1 MFLALHSE
9 ARKTMIPRQFLHT
22 DPAGVSY
29 LFGCGNDALRIEDEA
44 AFIRFMLA
52 EIPPARR
59 EAAAL
64 WTANFPLVV
73 A

>member
-1 MFLALHSE
+1 
-9 ARKTMIPRQFLHT
+9 MILRQFPQS
-22 DPAGVSY
+22 DPVGASH
-29 LFGCGNDALRIEDEA
+29 LFGCGNEALRIGDEA
-44 AFIRFMLA
+44 AFICFMLA

-64 WTANFPLVV
+64 RAANSVLAAAV